1 MQDIHARQL
10 LTAMFERA
18 VATAMPQQSL
28 LDNLPDKP
36 RGKCVV
42 VGAGKASAA
51 MAAELENLWPDVAM
65 QGVVVTRYEHSVPC
79 RKIEIL
85 EAGHPV
91 PDDNSVIA
99 ARRILEAVQ
108 GLGPEDTVIA
118 LISGGG
124 SALMVAPVDGVTLA
138 EKQLLNKKLLKSGAT
153 IHEMNVVRQ
162 AFSLIK
168 GGGLLRAAQPAKVV
182 TLMISDVPGDDPAT
196 IASGPTV
203 KVDNLRE
210 RAAAILKKYS
220 IDPPVEIAEPETGAD
235 VNSDIRVIAT
245 ARKALEAA
253 AALVDENGYE
263 PVMLGDT
270 IEGEASETG
279 RFMAATVQ
287 MMDRDSDA
295 TRPVAILSG
304 GETTVTIGPEGAGRG
319 GRNTEFLLS
328 LAIALGDD
336 NGRYAI
342 ACDTDGI
349 DGTEDAA
356 GAIITP
362 DTLARG
368 RALGLDA
375 EEYLRRHDSYSY
387 FDALGDLV
395 RTGPT
400 LTNVNDFRAILA
412 N

>member
-99 ARRILEAVQ
+99 ARRVLEAVQ
-108 GLGPEDTVIA
+108 GLGPDDTVIA

-124 SALMVAPVDGVTLA
+124 SALMVAPVDGVTLLQ
-138 EKQLLNKKLLKSGAT
+138 KQLLNKKLLKSGAT

-168 GGGLLRAAQPAKVV
+168 GGGLLRAAQPAQVV

-220 IDPPVEIAEPETGAD
+220 IDPPVEIAEPEAGAD

-253 AALVDENGYE
+253 AAVADENGYE

-400 LTNVNDFRAILA
+400 MTNVNDFRAILA
-412 N
+412 T